1 MEESILKSIKK
12 LLGIAEDEHSFDVD
26 IKIHINSAI
35 QILKQI
41 GVQSTFE
48 DFILESEETTWD
60 DYLIDI
66 EDLEDV
72 KTYIYLKVKII
83 FDPPTNSAVL
93 QNYKEL
99 IKEYEWR
106 LNSKKDYE

>member
-1 MEESILKSIKK
+1 M
-12 LLGIAEDEHSFDVD
+12 
-26 IKIHINSAI
+26 
-35 QILKQI
+35 
-41 GVQSTFE
+41 
-48 DFILESEETTWD
+48 DFYLEQ
-60 DYLIDI
+60 YLMDI

-106 LNSKKDYE
+106 LNSKEDYE